1 MGRLGDRMFEM
12 ESRIARDEV
21 APENLELLKIALKTA
36 ELAEENILKY
46 YQNNVGVEWKADKT
60 PVTIADKGT
69 EELARKFWAKE
80 TPGFG
85 VIGEEFGIESPDA
98 EFQWVIDPIDGT
110 KSFIHGVPL
119 FGTLIALY
127 HKNVPIASVIRL
139 PAMKSAVWAVNGG
152 GAFLDGREVHAS
164 KVSQLSEALVL
175 SGTVNTMEDKGF
187 GEGFTKLRRS
197 ARLHRGWGDCYGYY
211 LVAAG
216 RAEIMVD
223 PVVSLWDI
231 APFPLLMKEA
241 GGKFSTIDGKMELFD
256 ASGKPTAPIYEGFTS
271 IASNGLLHA
280 AAQECLTRRS
290 EG

>member
-1 MGRLGDRMFEM
+1 MFEM

-36 ELAEENILKY
+36 ELAEENILKF
-46 YQNNVGVEWKADKT
+46 YQNDVGVEWKADKT

-164 KVSQLSEALVL
+164 KVSQLSDALVL

-271 IASNGLLHA
+271 IASNGLLHGA
-280 AAQECLTRRS
+280 ALEMLA
-290 EG
+290 GK

>member
-1 MGRLGDRMFEM
+1 M
-12 ESRIARDEV
+12 EYREIAKAGV

-36 ELAEENILKY
+36 ELAEENILKF
-46 YQNNVGVEWKADKT
+46 YQNDVGVEWKADKT

-69 EELARKFWAKE
+69 EELAREFWAKE

-98 EFQWVIDPIDGT
+98 EYQWVIDPIDGT

-127 HKNVPIASVIRL
+127 HKNEPIASVIRL

-152 GAFLDGREVHAS
+152 GAFLDGREVRAS
-164 KVSQLSEALVL
+164 KVSQLSDALVL
-175 SGTVNTMEDKGF
+175 SGTINTMEDKGF

-241 GGKFSTIDGKMELFD
+241 GGKFSTIDGKTELFD
-256 ASGKPTAPIYEGFTS
+256 ANGKPTAPIYEGFTS
-271 IASNGLLHA
+271 IATNGLLHNVA
-280 AAQECLTRRS
+280 LDCLKK
-290 EG
+290 

>member
-1 MGRLGDRMFEM
+1 MSGM
-12 ESRIARDEV
+12 EKQIAKAGV

-36 ELAEENILKY
+36 ELAEENILKF
-46 YQNNVGVEWKADKT
+46 YQNDVGVEWKSDKT

-98 EFQWVIDPIDGT
+98 EYQWVIDPIDGT

-119 FGTLIALY
+119 FGTLIGLW
-127 HKNVPIASVIRL
+127 HKNIPIASVIRL

-164 KVSQLSEALVL
+164 GVSQLSDALVL

-187 GEGFTKLRRS
+187 GEGFTKLRRG

-241 GGKFSTIDGKMELFD
+241 GGKFSTIDGKTELFD
-256 ASGKPTAPIYEGFTS
+256 VNGKPTASIYEGFTS
-271 IASNGLLHA
+271 VATNGLLHNVA
-280 AAQECLTRRS
+280 LETLA
-290 EG
+290 GK

>member
-1 MGRLGDRMFEM
+1 M
-12 ESRIARDEV
+12 EYREIAKAGV

-46 YQNNVGVEWKADKT
+46 YQNDVGVEWKADKT

-69 EELARKFWAKE
+69 EELAREFWAKE

-98 EFQWVIDPIDGT
+98 EYQWVIDPIDGT

-127 HKNVPIASVIRL
+127 HKNEPIASVIRL

-152 GAFLDGREVHAS
+152 GAFLDGREVRAS
-164 KVSQLSEALVL
+164 KVSQLSDALVL
-175 SGTVNTMEDKGF
+175 SGTINTMEDKGF

-241 GGKFSTIDGKMELFD
+241 GGKFSTIDGKTELFD
-256 ASGKPTAPIYEGFTS
+256 ANGKPTAPIYEGFTS
-271 IASNGLLHA
+271 IATNGLLHNVA
-280 AAQECLTRRS
+280 LECLKK
-290 EG
+290 

>member
-1 MGRLGDRMFEM
+1 M
-12 ESRIARDEV
+12 ENREIAKAGV

-36 ELAEENILKY
+36 ELAEENILKF
-46 YQNNVGVEWKADKT
+46 YQNDVGVEWKADKT

-98 EFQWVIDPIDGT
+98 EYQWVIDPIDGT

-119 FGTLIALY
+119 FGTLIGLY
-127 HKNVPIASVIRL
+127 HKNVPIASVIHL

-152 GAFLDGREVHAS
+152 GAFLDGREVRTS
-164 KVSQLSEALVL
+164 KVSQLSDALVL

-241 GGKFSTIDGKMELFD
+241 GGKFSTIDGKTELFD
-256 ASGKPTAPIYEGFTS
+256 VNGKPTAPVYEGFTS
-271 IASNGLLHA
+271 IATNGLLHDA
-280 AAQECLTRRS
+280 ALDCLKK
-290 EG
+290 

>member
-1 MGRLGDRMFEM
+1 MENFE
-12 ESRIARDEV
+12 IAKAGV
-21 APENLELLKIALKTA
+21 SPENLELLKIALKTA
-36 ELAEENILKY
+36 ELAEENILKF
-46 YQNNVGVEWKADKT
+46 YQNDVGVEWKADKT

-98 EFQWVIDPIDGT
+98 EYQWVIDPIDGT

-119 FGTLIALY
+119 FGTLIGLY

-139 PAMKSAVWAVNGG
+139 PAMKSVVWAVNGG
-152 GAFLDGREVHAS
+152 GTFLDGREVHAS
-164 KVSQLSEALVL
+164 GVSQLSDALVL

-241 GGKFSTIDGKMELFD
+241 GGKFSTIDGKTELFD
-256 ASGKPTAPIYEGFTS
+256 ANGKPTAPIYEGFTS
-271 IASNGLLHA
+271 IATNGLLHDVVL
-280 AAQECLTRRS
+280 ECLKK
-290 EG
+290 

>member
-1 MGRLGDRMFEM
+1 M
-12 ESRIARDEV
+12 ENREIAKV
-21 APENLELLKIALKTA
+21 GVSPENLELLKIALKTA
-36 ELAEENILKY
+36 ELAEENILKF
-46 YQNNVGVEWKADKT
+46 YQNDVGVEWKADKT

-98 EFQWVIDPIDGT
+98 EYQWVIDPIDGT

-119 FGTLIALY
+119 FGTLIGLW

-152 GAFLDGREVHAS
+152 GAFLDGREVRAS
-164 KVSQLSEALVL
+164 KVSQLSDALVL

-241 GGKFSTIDGKMELFD
+241 GGKFSTIDGNTELFD
-256 ASGKPTAPIYEGFTS
+256 GNGKPTAPIYEGFTS
-271 IASNGLLHA
+271 IATNGLLHDVA
-280 AAQECLTRRS
+280 LDCLKK
-290 EG
+290 

>member
-1 MGRLGDRMFEM
+1 M
-12 ESRIARDEV
+12 ENREIEKAGV

-36 ELAEENILKY
+36 ELAEENILKF
-46 YQNNVGVEWKADKT
+46 YQNDVGVEWKADKT

-98 EFQWVIDPIDGT
+98 EYQWVIDPIDGT

-119 FGTLIALY
+119 FGTLIGLY

-152 GAFLDGREVHAS
+152 GAFLDGREVRAS
-164 KVSQLSEALVL
+164 KVSQLSDALVL

-241 GGKFSTIDGKMELFD
+241 GGKFSTIDGKTELFD
-256 ASGKPTAPIYEGFTS
+256 VNGKPTAPIYEGFTS
-271 IASNGLLHA
+271 IATNGLLHDA
-280 AAQECLTRRS
+280 ALECLKK
-290 EG
+290 

>member
-1 MGRLGDRMFEM
+1 M
-12 ESRIARDEV
+12 SAT
-21 APENLELLKIALKTA
+21 AENLEFLKIALKTA
-36 ELAEENILKY
+36 EMAQENILKY
-46 YQNNVGVEWKADKT
+46 FQTGVGVEWKKDNT
-60 PVTIADKGT
+60 PVTIADKST
-69 EELARKFWAKE
+69 EELAREFWARE

-98 EFQWVIDPIDGT
+98 EYQWVIDPIDGT
-110 KSFIHGVPL
+110 KAFVHGVPL

-127 HKNVPIASVIRL
+127 KKNVPVCSLIRI
-139 PAMKSAVWAVNGG
+139 PAMNTAVWAVNGG
-152 GAFLDGREVHAS
+152 GAFLDGRPVNCS
-164 KVSQLSEALVL
+164 KVEKIEDALVL

-231 APFPLLMKEA
+231 APYPLLFAEA
-241 GGKFSTIDGKMELFD
+241 GGKFSTIDGKTELFD
-256 ASGKPTAPIYEGFTS
+256 ANGKPTAPIYEGFTS
-271 IASNGLLHA
+271 IATNGLLHEVTLNA
-280 AAQECLTRRS
+280 LS
-290 EG
+290 GK

>member
-1 MGRLGDRMFEM
+1 M
-12 ESRIARDEV
+12 ENREIAKAGV
-21 APENLELLKIALKTA
+21 SPENLELLKIALKTA

-46 YQNNVGVEWKADKT
+46 YQNDVGVEWKADKT

-69 EELARKFWAKE
+69 EELAREFWAKE

-98 EFQWVIDPIDGT
+98 EYQWVIDPIDGT

-127 HKNVPIASVIRL
+127 HKNEPIASVIRL

-152 GAFLDGREVHAS
+152 GAFLDGREVRAS
-164 KVSQLSEALVL
+164 KVSQLSDALVL

-231 APFPLLMKEA
+231 APFPLLMKET
-241 GGKFSTIDGKMELFD
+241 GGKFSTIDGKTELFD
-256 ASGKPTAPIYEGFTS
+256 ANGKPTAPIYEGFTS
-271 IASNGLLHA
+271 IATNGLLHNVA
-280 AAQECLTRRS
+280 LDCLKK
-290 EG
+290 

>member
-1 MGRLGDRMFEM
+1 M
-12 ESRIARDEV
+12 ENREIAKAGV

-46 YQNNVGVEWKADKT
+46 YQNDVGVEWKADKT

-80 TPGFG
+80 THGFG

-98 EFQWVIDPIDGT
+98 EYQWVIDPIDGT

-119 FGTLIALY
+119 FGTLIGLY

-152 GAFLDGREVHAS
+152 GAFLDGREVRAS
-164 KVSQLSEALVL
+164 KVSQLSDALVL

-223 PVVSLWDI
+223 PVVSMWDI

-241 GGKFSTIDGKMELFD
+241 GGKFSTIDGKTELFD
-256 ASGKPTAPIYEGFTS
+256 ANGKPTAPIYEGFTS
-271 IASNGLLHA
+271 IATNGLLHDA
-280 AAQECLTRRS
+280 ALDCLKK
-290 EG
+290 

>member
-1 MGRLGDRMFEM
+1 M
-12 ESRIARDEV
+12 ENREIAKAGV

-36 ELAEENILKY
+36 ELAEENILKF
-46 YQNNVGVEWKADKT
+46 YQNDVGVEWKADKT

-98 EFQWVIDPIDGT
+98 EYQWVIDPIDGT

-119 FGTLIALY
+119 FGTLIGLW

-152 GAFLDGREVHAS
+152 GAFLDGREVRAS
-164 KVSQLSEALVL
+164 KVSQLSDALVL

-223 PVVSLWDI
+223 PVVSMWDI

-241 GGKFSTIDGKMELFD
+241 GGKFSTIDGKTELFD
-256 ASGKPTAPIYEGFTS
+256 ANGKPTAPIYEGFTS
-271 IASNGLLHA
+271 IATNGLLHDVA
-280 AAQECLTRRS
+280 LEMLNAK
-290 EG
+290 

>member
-1 MGRLGDRMFEM
+1 MFEM

-164 KVSQLSEALVL
+164 KVSQLSDALVL

-223 PVVSLWDI
+223 PIVSLWDI

-271 IASNGLLHA
+271 IASNGLLHGA
-280 AAQECLTRRS
+280 ALEMLA
-290 EG
+290 GK

>member
-1 MGRLGDRMFEM
+1 M
-12 ESRIARDEV
+12 ENREIAKAGV
-21 APENLELLKIALKTA
+21 SPENLELLKIALKTA
-36 ELAEENILKY
+36 ELAEENILKF
-46 YQNNVGVEWKADKT
+46 YQNDVGVEWKADKT

-98 EFQWVIDPIDGT
+98 EYQWVIDPIDGT

-119 FGTLIALY
+119 FGTLIGLY

-152 GAFLDGREVHAS
+152 GAFLDGREVRAS
-164 KVSQLSEALVL
+164 KVSQLSDALVL

-241 GGKFSTIDGKMELFD
+241 GGKFSTIDGKTELFD
-256 ASGKPTAPIYEGFTS
+256 VNGKPTAPIYEGFTS
-271 IASNGLLHA
+271 IATNGLLHDVA
-280 AAQECLTRRS
+280 LECLKK
-290 EG
+290 

>member
-1 MGRLGDRMFEM
+1 M
-12 ESRIARDEV
+12 ENREIAKAGV
-21 APENLELLKIALKTA
+21 SPENLELLKIALKTA
-36 ELAEENILKY
+36 ELAEENILKF
-46 YQNNVGVEWKADKT
+46 YQNDVGVEWKADKT

-98 EFQWVIDPIDGT
+98 EYQWVIDPIDGT

-119 FGTLIALY
+119 FGTLIGLW

-152 GAFLDGREVHAS
+152 GAFLDGREVRAS
-164 KVSQLSEALVL
+164 KVSQLSDALVL

-216 RAEIMVD
+216 HAEIMVD

-241 GGKFSTIDGKMELFD
+241 GGKFSTIDGKTELFD
-256 ASGKPTAPIYEGFTS
+256 AKGKPTAPIYEGFTS
-271 IASNGLLHA
+271 IATNGLLHDVA
-280 AAQECLTRRS
+280 LETLNAS
-290 EG
+290 F

>member
-1 MGRLGDRMFEM
+1 MFEM

-46 YQNNVGVEWKADKT
+46 YQNDVGVEWKADKT

-164 KVSQLSEALVL
+164 KVSQLSDALVL

-256 ASGKPTAPIYEGFTS
+256 ACGKPTAPIYEGFTS
-271 IASNGLLHA
+271 IASNGLLHG
-280 AAQECLTRRS
+280 AAQECLKK
-290 EG
+290 

>member
-1 MGRLGDRMFEM
+1 MADN
-12 ESRIARDEV
+12 S
-21 APENLELLKIALKTA
+21 ELLQIALKTA
-36 ELAEENILKY
+36 ELAQANILKY
-46 YQNNVGVEWKADKT
+46 FQNDVGVEWKADNT

-69 EELARKFWAKE
+69 EEIARNFWAKE

-98 EFQWVIDPIDGT
+98 EYQWVIDPIDGT

-127 HKNVPIASVIRL
+127 RKNVPVCSVIRI
-139 PAMKSAVWAVNGG
+139 PAMNTAVWAVNGG
-152 GAFLDGREVHAS
+152 GAFLDGRPVRCS
-164 KVSQLSEALVL
+164 KIENIKDALVL

-216 RAEIMVD
+216 RAEVMVD

-231 APFPLLMKEA
+231 APFPLLFAEA
-241 GGKFSTIDGKMELFD
+241 GGKFSTIDGKTELFD
-256 ASGKPTAPIYEGFTS
+256 ASGKPVAPIYEGYTS
-271 IASNGLLHA
+271 MASNGLIHDEVA
-280 AAQECLTRRS
+280 KIMS
-290 EG
+290 EK

>member
-1 MGRLGDRMFEM
+1 M
-12 ESRIARDEV
+12 ENREIAKAGV

-36 ELAEENILKY
+36 ELAEENILKF
-46 YQNNVGVEWKADKT
+46 YQNDVGVEWKADKT

-98 EFQWVIDPIDGT
+98 EYQWVIDPIDGT

-119 FGTLIALY
+119 FGTLIGLY

-152 GAFLDGREVHAS
+152 GAFLDGREVRAS
-164 KVSQLSEALVL
+164 KVSQLSDALVL

-241 GGKFSTIDGKMELFD
+241 GGKFSTIDGKTELFD
-256 ASGKPTAPIYEGFTS
+256 VNGKPMAPIYEGFTS
-271 IASNGLLHA
+271 IATNGLLHDA
-280 AAQECLTRRS
+280 ALDCLKK
-290 EG
+290 

>member
-1 MGRLGDRMFEM
+1 M
-12 ESRIARDEV
+12 ENREIAKAGV

-36 ELAEENILKY
+36 ELAEENILKF
-46 YQNNVGVEWKADKT
+46 YQNDVGVEWKADKT

-98 EFQWVIDPIDGT
+98 EYQWVIDPIDGT

-119 FGTLIALY
+119 FGTLIGLW

-152 GAFLDGREVHAS
+152 GAFLDGREVRAS
-164 KVSQLSEALVL
+164 KVSQLSDALVL

-223 PVVSLWDI
+223 PVVSMWDI
-231 APFPLLMKEA
+231 APFPLLMKET
-241 GGKFSTIDGKMELFD
+241 GGKFSTIDGKTELFD
-256 ASGKPTAPIYEGFTS
+256 ANGKPTAPIYEGFTS
-271 IASNGLLHA
+271 IATNGLLHNVA
-280 AAQECLTRRS
+280 LDCLKK
-290 EG
+290 

>member
-1 MGRLGDRMFEM
+1 MSE
-12 ESRIARDEV
+12 IAKAGV
-21 APENLELLKIALKTA
+21 APEYLELLKIALKTA
-36 ELAEENILKY
+36 ELAEENILKF
-46 YQNNVGVEWKADKT
+46 YQNDVGVEWKADKT

-69 EELARKFWAKE
+69 EEIARKFWAKE

-98 EFQWVIDPIDGT
+98 EYQWVIDPIDGT

-119 FGTLIALY
+119 FGTLIGLW

-152 GAFLDGREVHAS
+152 GAFLDGREVRAS
-164 KVSQLSEALVL
+164 KVSQLSDALVL

-223 PVVSLWDI
+223 PVVSMWDI

-241 GGKFSTIDGKMELFD
+241 GGKFSTIDGKTELFD
-256 ASGKPTAPIYEGFTS
+256 ANGKPTASIYEGFTS
-271 IASNGLLHA
+271 IATNGLLHDVA
-280 AAQECLTRRS
+280 LDCLKK
-290 EG
+290 

>member
-1 MGRLGDRMFEM
+1 M
-12 ESRIARDEV
+12 ENREIAKAGV
-21 APENLELLKIALKTA
+21 SPENLELLKIALKTA

-46 YQNNVGVEWKADKT
+46 YQNDVGVEWKADKT

-69 EELARKFWAKE
+69 EELAREFWAKE

-98 EFQWVIDPIDGT
+98 EYQWVIDPIDGT

-119 FGTLIALY
+119 FGTLIGLW
-127 HKNVPIASVIRL
+127 HKNIPIASVIRL

-152 GAFLDGREVHAS
+152 GAFLDGREVRAS
-164 KVSQLSEALVL
+164 KVSQLSDALVL
-175 SGTVNTMEDKGF
+175 SGTVNTMEDKGL

-241 GGKFSTIDGKMELFD
+241 GGKFSTIDGKTELFD
-256 ASGKPTAPIYEGFTS
+256 ANGKPTAPIYEGFTS
-271 IASNGLLHA
+271 IATNGLLHDVA
-280 AAQECLTRRS
+280 LECLKK
-290 EG
+290 

>member
-1 MGRLGDRMFEM
+1 MFEM

-36 ELAEENILKY
+36 ELAEENILKF
-46 YQNNVGVEWKADKT
+46 YQNDVGVEWKADKT

-164 KVSQLSEALVL
+164 KVSQLSDALVL

>member
-1 MGRLGDRMFEM
+1 M
-12 ESRIARDEV
+12 ENREIAKAGV

-36 ELAEENILKY
+36 ELAEENILKF
-46 YQNNVGVEWKADKT
+46 YQNDVGVEWKADKT

-98 EFQWVIDPIDGT
+98 EYQWVIDPIDGT

-127 HKNVPIASVIRL
+127 RKNVPIASVIRL

-152 GAFLDGREVHAS
+152 GAFLDGREVRAS
-164 KVSQLSEALVL
+164 KVSQLSDALVL

-211 LVAAG
+211 LVASG

-231 APFPLLMKEA
+231 APFPLLMKET
-241 GGKFSTIDGKMELFD
+241 GGKFSTIDGKAELFD
-256 ASGKPTAPIYEGFTS
+256 VNGKPTAPIYEGFTS
-271 IASNGLLHA
+271 IATNGLLHDA
-280 AAQECLTRRS
+280 ALECLKK
-290 EG
+290 

>member
-1 MGRLGDRMFEM
+1 M
-12 ESRIARDEV
+12 ENRKIAKAGV

-69 EELARKFWAKE
+69 EELARTFWAKE

-119 FGTLIALY
+119 FGTLIGLY

-164 KVSQLSEALVL
+164 GVSQLSDALVL

-241 GGKFSTIDGKMELFD
+241 GGKFSTIDGKTELFD
-256 ASGKPTAPIYEGFTS
+256 ANGKPTAPIYEGFTS
-271 IASNGLLHA
+271 IATNGLLHDVA
-280 AAQECLTRRS
+280 LEMLA
-290 EG
+290 GK

>member
-1 MGRLGDRMFEM
+1 MFEM

-36 ELAEENILKY
+36 ELAEENILKF
-46 YQNNVGVEWKADKT
+46 YQNDVGVEWKADKT

-164 KVSQLSEALVL
+164 KVSQLSDALVL

-271 IASNGLLHA
+271 IATNGLLHS